1 MDLNLNQNYK
11 KVLDK
16 EFKKFK
22 SFLLDTDESFYSYEK
37 KDLECLFLFSIVDN
51 TNAIKNIKKKLLNNN
66 ITEKSA
72 NRFFYSI
79 MKFKYKNEKGLYSW
93 NEIEEWNIDLDEV
106 KETTTKYTLI

>member
-1 MDLNLNQNYK
+1 MDLNLNENYK
-11 KVLDK
+11 KVLNK

-22 SFLLDTDESFYSYEK
+22 SFLLDTDESFYSYSK
-37 KDLECLFLFSIVDN
+37 RDLECLFLFSIVDN
-51 TNAIKNIKKKLLNNN
+51 TNAIKNIKSKLLKNNV
-66 ITEKSA
+66 TEKSA
-72 NRFFYSI
+72 NKFFYSI

>member
-37 KDLECLFLFSIVDN
+37 KDLECLFLSH
-51 TNAIKNIKKKLLNNN
+51 
-66 ITEKSA
+66 
-72 NRFFYSI
+72 
-79 MKFKYKNEKGLYSW
+79 
-93 NEIEEWNIDLDEV
+93 NIDFVVIWCDRNIIV
-106 KETTTKYTLI
+106 SIGCQ